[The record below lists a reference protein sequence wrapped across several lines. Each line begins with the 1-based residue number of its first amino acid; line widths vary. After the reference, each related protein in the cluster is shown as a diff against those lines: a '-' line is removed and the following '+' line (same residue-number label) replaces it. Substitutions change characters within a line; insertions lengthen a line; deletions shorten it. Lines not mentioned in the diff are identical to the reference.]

1 MVARSGS
8 SARASSLGNVGRE
21 YVPKQPRL
29 SLFIPC
35 ERGLLNP
42 PRTPEAMDNIL
53 QVMEVAWRQV
63 NAARGSTVKLANP
76 EHNLLVSFE
85 SARDFMLG
93 MLSEPDPGRKHLD
106 EVFGGDFSRIAR
118 VRAILDAAKLSTRNM
133 GDDRVS
139 SCMNAVKSVEGV
151 LKKVKLTQQAKLSGL
166 DPAEQPQGPPWSFE
180 LSSSSGNSSIFVVKQ
195 MSPSFQHQ
203 EGVLIGASNFSSALE
218 EGKLINATESP
229 SKLVS
234 ATAKAVLERFGAWNA
249 TELTRLFAL
258 LRWPGACGEAGLH
271 NPCLKSTELP
281 RKKVC

>member
-1 MVARSGS
+1 
-8 SARASSLGNVGRE
+8 
-21 YVPKQPRL
+21 
-29 SLFIPC
+29 
-35 ERGLLNP
+35 
-42 PRTPEAMDNIL
+42 MDNIL

-93 MLSEPDPGRKHLD
+93 MLSEPAGPKSVVGPLSWSL
-106 EVFGGDFSRIAR
+106 GDFSRIAR

-133 GDDRVS
+133 GDDVS

-151 LKKVKLTQQAKLSGL
+151 LKKVKLAQQAKLSGL

>member
-1 MVARSGS
+1 
-8 SARASSLGNVGRE
+8 
-21 YVPKQPRL
+21 
-29 SLFIPC
+29 
-35 ERGLLNP
+35 
-42 PRTPEAMDNIL
+42 
-53 QVMEVAWRQV
+53 
-63 NAARGSTVKLANP
+63 
-76 EHNLLVSFE
+76 
-85 SARDFMLG
+85 
-93 MLSEPDPGRKHLD
+93 
-106 EVFGGDFSRIAR
+106 
-118 VRAILDAAKLSTRNM
+118 
-133 GDDRVS
+133 
-139 SCMNAVKSVEGV
+139 
-151 LKKVKLTQQAKLSGL
+151 GL

-258 LRWPGACGEAGLH
+258 LRRPGACGEAGLH

-281 RKKVC
+281 QKKGVRKKWSEEQIANKQSSP